1 MMLDAGCARGALEGA
16 APACTLVP
24 AAGTSRHLFWILPDL
39 DLDPYIRLDTVH
51 VQGPPN
57 QIVPF
62 GAVCHSGSPSA
73 TFCASQSALPV
84 PATPSPGTMS
94 NGFRSKGPVLE
105 LVTVDR

>member
-62 GAVCHSGSPSA
+62 GAVCHSA
-73 TFCASQSALPV
+73 ERCL
-84 PATPSPGTMS
+84 
-94 NGFRSKGPVLE
+94 
-105 LVTVDR
+105 LVSGAHDSDLLDL